1 MNRTLP
7 SSFSSF
13 SLTRRRWLSIAG
25 ASALVACSKS
35 DPQARL
41 DAAVDALQAAIE
53 ARDTGDVID
62 LLDANF
68 RGSANLDPQEARR
81 MLTGIFLRY
90 RNIKVI
96 AVARKSEVDPVT
108 PTLGRVEAQVLVTGA
123 QGLVPERVE
132 PYAVKM
138 EWRLVGGDWKLS
150 DLRWD

>member
-1 MNRTLP
+1 MELGLKDKVI
-7 SSFSSF
+7 F
-13 SLTRRRWLSIAG
+13 IAG

-81 MLTGIFLRY
+81 MLTGVFLRY
-90 RNIKVI
+90 KNIRVV
-96 AVARKSEVDPVT
+96 AVGRKSQIDPVT

-123 QGLVPERVE
+123 QGLIPERVE

-138 EWRLVGGDWKLS
+138 EWRLVDGDWKLS
-150 DLRWD
+150 DLRWE

>member
-1 MNRTLP
+1 MNCTISSSP
-7 SSFSSF
+7 SSL

-81 MLTGIFLRY
+81 MLTGVFLRY
-90 RNIKVI
+90 KNIRVV
-96 AVARKSEVDPVT
+96 AVGRKSQIDPVT

-123 QGLVPERVE
+123 QGLIPERVE
-132 PYAVKM
+132 PYGVKM
-138 EWRLVGGDWKLS
+138 EWRLVDGDWKLS

>member
-1 MNRTLP
+1 MNCTISSSP
-7 SSFSSF
+7 SSL

-25 ASALVACSKS
+25 ASVLVACSKS

-41 DAAVDALQAAIE
+41 DAAVEALQAAIE

-81 MLTGIFLRY
+81 MLTGVFLRY
-90 RNIKVI
+90 KNIRVVAVGRN
-96 AVARKSEVDPVT
+96 SQVDPVT

-138 EWRLVGGDWKLS
+138 EWRLVDGDWKLS